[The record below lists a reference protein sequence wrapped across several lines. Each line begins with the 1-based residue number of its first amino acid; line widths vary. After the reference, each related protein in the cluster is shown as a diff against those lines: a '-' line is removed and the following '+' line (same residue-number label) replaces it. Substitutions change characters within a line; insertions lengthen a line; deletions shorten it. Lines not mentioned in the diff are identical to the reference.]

1 MFRRQAPPVWLML
14 LLLWPMLVWGAAKPA
29 VDGVSGDLQDNVE
42 AYVGEIRD
50 EEFAQWTTLQLRLRR
65 AARDAMEAVGYYD
78 SRVTVTQAGETEV
91 RIHIVPGEPV
101 RIRRVSLSFSGDA
114 ASDEAF
120 QAFQGLKER
129 LPIKEGAVLHHGH
142 YEAAKKL
149 VQNLALERGYFDG
162 DWERHEIHVDAG
174 AHRAE
179 ITLHYASG
187 QRYRFGEVRFSAHD
201 LSEPVLQ
208 SLVTFKRGMPY
219 DATLVTKFNKVL
231 LDTRYFTD
239 VRVRVEKD
247 QAVGGEV
254 PVRVDLTAGDP
265 NTVDIGLGYA
275 TDVGPRIS
283 LKWLRP
289 LFNERG
295 HSVEVNTELSTVRRG
310 IEAKYSIPWE
320 HPIDNT
326 IQLLYGVVREEIDD
340 QVSYKTTLGVQHQ
353 ENRPNGWQYAQ
364 YVRWDRETFRREGVE
379 ESTDLILPGVSW
391 SRSRSRGG
399 LDVHWGDRQ
408 YYQLEFASPELASDA
423 DLIALRAGWRLIR
436 SLSDNHRFLFRLD
449 AGAIASDD
457 FDKVPPSV
465 RFYAGGDQSVR
476 GYSYKSISPLD
487 EDGNAIG
494 GRYLLAGSAEYN
506 YRLFQRW
513 FIAGFVD
520 HGAAVDSFREELK
533 TGVGGGVRWLSPVGP
548 IRLDL
553 AWGVD
558 EVKPSFRIHFSMG
571 PSL

>member
-1 MFRRQAPPVWLML
+1 MFRRQAPPVWLTL
-14 LLLWPMLVWGAAKPA
+14 LLLWPMLAWGDVKPV
-29 VDGVSGDLQDNVE
+29 VDGVSGDLRDNVE
-42 AYVGEIRD
+42 AYIGEIRD

-65 AARDAMEAVGYYD
+65 ATRDAMEAVGYYD
-78 SRVTVTQAGETEV
+78 SRITVTQGGEREV
-91 RIHIVPGEPV
+91 RILVVPGEPV
-101 RIRRVSLSFSGDA
+101 RIRRLTLKFGGEA
-114 ASDEAF
+114 ATDEAF
-120 QAFQGLKER
+120 QSLKQR
-129 LPIKEGAVLHHGH
+129 LPVREGAILHHGH
-142 YEAAKKL
+142 YEAAKKQI
-149 VQNLALERGYFDG
+149 QNLALERGYFDG
-162 DWERHEIHVDAG
+162 DWERHEIHVDAS
-174 AHRAE
+174 AHSADIE
-179 ITLHYASG
+179 LHYSGG
-187 QRYRFGEVRFSAHD
+187 QRYRFGEVRFSVHD
-201 LSEPVLQ
+201 LSDPVLQ
-208 SLVTFKRGMPY
+208 SLVPFKRGMPY
-219 DATLVTKFNKVL
+219 DAVLVTKFNKVL

-247 QAVGGEV
+247 QAVAGEV

-295 HSVEVNTELSTVRRG
+295 HSIEVNTELSKVRRG

-340 QVSYKTTLGVQHQ
+340 LVSYKTTLGVQHQ
-353 ENRPNGWQYAQ
+353 ENRVNGWQYAQ
-364 YVRWDRETFRREGVE
+364 YIRWDREFFRREGVE

-391 SRSRSRGG
+391 SRNRSRGG
-399 LDVHWGDRQ
+399 LDVYWGDRQ
-408 YYQLEFASPELASDA
+408 YYQLEFTSPELASDA

-436 SLSDNHRFLFRLD
+436 SLGDDHRFLFRLD

-487 EDGNAIG
+487 DAGNAIG

-513 FIAGFVD
+513 FVAAFVD
-520 HGAAVDSFREELK
+520 HGAAVDSFSEPLK

-553 AWGVD
+553 AWGVSD
-558 EVKPSFRIHFSMG
+558 IKPSFRIHFSMG

>member
-1 MFRRQAPPVWLML
+1 MFRRQAPPVWLTL
-14 LLLWPMLVWGAAKPA
+14 LLLWPMLAWGDVKPV
-29 VDGVSGDLQDNVE
+29 VDGVSGDLRDNVE
-42 AYVGEIRD
+42 AYIGEIRD

-65 AARDAMEAVGYYD
+65 ATRDAMEAVGYYD
-78 SRVTVTQAGETEV
+78 SRITVTQDGEREV
-91 RIHIVPGEPV
+91 RIHVVAGEPV
-101 RIRRVSLSFSGDA
+101 RIRWVTLKFGGEA
-114 ASDEAF
+114 ATDEAF
-120 QAFQGLKER
+120 QSLKQR
-129 LPIKEGAVLHHGH
+129 LPVREGAILHHGH
-142 YEAAKKL
+142 YEAAKKQ

-162 DWERHEIHVDAG
+162 DWERHEIHVDAS
-174 AHRAE
+174 AHSADIE
-179 ITLHYASG
+179 LHYASG
-187 QRYRFGEVRFSAHD
+187 QRYHFGEVRFSAHD
-201 LSEPVLQ
+201 LSDPVLQ
-208 SLVTFKRGMPY
+208 SLVPFKRGMPY
-219 DATLVTKFNKVL
+219 DAVLVTKFNKVL

-247 QAVGGEV
+247 QAVAGEV
-254 PVRVDLTAGDP
+254 PVRVDVTAGDP

-295 HSVEVNTELSTVRRG
+295 HSIEVNTELSKVRRG

-340 QVSYKTTLGVQHQ
+340 LVSYKTTLGVQHQ
-353 ENRPNGWQYAQ
+353 ENRVNGWQYAQ
-364 YVRWDRETFRREGVE
+364 YIRWDREFFRREGVE

-391 SRSRSRGG
+391 SRNRSRGG
-399 LDVHWGDRQ
+399 LDVYWGDRQ
-408 YYQLEFASPELASDA
+408 YYQLEFTSPELASDA

-436 SLSDNHRFLFRLD
+436 SLGDDHRFLFRLD

-487 EDGNAIG
+487 DAGNAIG

-513 FIAGFVD
+513 FVAGFVD
-520 HGAAVDSFREELK
+520 HGAAVDSFSEPLK

-553 AWGVD
+553 AWGVSD
-558 EVKPSFRIHFSMG
+558 IKPSFRIHFSMG